1 MTQPTA
7 SSASGAAAPSEPHPV
22 PSGAPIEAV
31 PSGSSPT
38 DPASPTASAK
48 AAATPQTVVA
58 EGAGRR
64 FGDVRAV
71 DGLDLAVPPGT
82 LLGLI
87 GPSGSGKTTT
97 IRMLTG
103 QLRPTSGR
111 LRVLGED
118 PMHFRRQT
126 RERIGYMPQLFVLYP
141 DLTAKEN
148 LDFVGSLFGMLWPR
162 RRRRVREVLELVDL
176 WPARDRRASALSGG
190 MQRRLE
196 LACALVH
203 DPVLLFLDEPTA
215 GIDPLLRERIW
226 TELRRLREAGRT
238 LLVTTQYIGEA
249 EHCDRVALLA
259 EGRLIAVD
267 TPAGLR
273 REALGGEVIEL
284 ESAAPVDAAALG
296 GLPAVRVLR
305 QRGPRDLLAVTDDAA
320 SATPTILD
328 ALRDRGV
335 EVVASREYRPPF
347 DQVFAELVSRS
358 RPGGA
363 RDADAQGTWEREG
376 MA

>member
-1 MTQPTA
+1 M
-7 SSASGAAAPSEPHPV
+7 
-22 PSGAPIEAV
+22 
-31 PSGSSPT
+31 
-38 DPASPTASAK
+38 
-48 AAATPQTVVA
+48 A

-376 MA
+376 VA